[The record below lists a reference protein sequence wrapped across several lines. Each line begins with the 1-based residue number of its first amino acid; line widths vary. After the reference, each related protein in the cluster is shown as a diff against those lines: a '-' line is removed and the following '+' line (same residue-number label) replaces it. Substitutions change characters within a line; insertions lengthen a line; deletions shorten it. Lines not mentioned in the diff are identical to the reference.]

1 MAANAFKAEKDALC
15 FLGLLSNMYKRFD
28 NQVIAPDKIQ
38 THTHGLNI
46 QALIID
52 NATGNVLGLQQNA
65 IHSQMILCII
75 WLSQIYL
82 YCNRDKAT
90 CK

>member
-65 IHSQMILCII
+65 IHSQNDPLY
-75 WLSQIYL
+75 YL
-82 YCNRDKAT
+82 VVTNLPLLQQR
-90 CK
+90 